1 MGRWVM
7 GMMVLLAMLSSAE
20 LFASPQPVRD
30 YLLLGGPTDESTPR
44 RSCEPHMLRGHRQSL
59 DIPAPAGGWS
69 GQPQALDVFNV
80 FAGEVAIRHGDREIC
95 GNMGDARTRDSRFR
109 SGVGIVVVPAAGSR
123 EPIHVSWATPLKVRW
138 GPTLRLGA
146 PSPVQQ
152 RDTARLLVRTACVAV
167 ALALA
172 LSALL
177 GFFTSRDRIFLA
189 YVGACAIF
197 VLWQCV
203 LGGLSGYPEPWLPLG
218 VDSAWWLVGLTA
230 VAQAVLLPMMWRLN
244 AGDLLWP
251 RARSAITAV
260 SWAMLGMALLVPW
273 MDWSLLGWAS
283 DVLEAVH
290 FTGCVAALLAGAWAW
305 SRRDRWAVIGLLALA
320 PFLVM
325 MVADLASAQWL
336 LAHRVEA
343 LQLSVTW
350 LLMMAAY
357 ALNQR
362 LGNLREQR
370 DALRQLADT
379 DSLTG
384 LPNRRAGLRELAVQ
398 IERARTEGTPLVIGF
413 LDIDL
418 FKEINDRH
426 GHAIGDDVLQA
437 VAAALRASLR
447 GRDEVFRMGG
457 EEFLLLLPGAS
468 REVATARLRQVASR
482 ITEAGHALR
491 VDGLSVTASIGLA
504 QWRDGQDDLA
514 GLLRRADHAM
524 YGAKRA
530 GRDQVMDGEQLDAPV
545 PM

>member
-1 MGRWVM
+1 M
-7 GMMVLLAMLSSAE
+7 LLAMLSSAE

-44 RSCEPHMLRGHRQSL
+44 RGCEPHMLRGHRQSL

-305 SRRDRWAVIGLLALA
+305 SRRDRWAIIGLLALA

-362 LGNLREQR
+362 LGNLRE
-370 DALRQLADT
+370 
-379 DSLTG
+379 
-384 LPNRRAGLRELAVQ
+384 
-398 IERARTEGTPLVIGF
+398 
-413 LDIDL
+413 
-418 FKEINDRH
+418 
-426 GHAIGDDVLQA
+426 
-437 VAAALRASLR
+437 
-447 GRDEVFRMGG
+447 
-457 EEFLLLLPGAS
+457 
-468 REVATARLRQVASR
+468 
-482 ITEAGHALR
+482 
-491 VDGLSVTASIGLA
+491 
-504 QWRDGQDDLA
+504 
-514 GLLRRADHAM
+514 
-524 YGAKRA
+524 
-530 GRDQVMDGEQLDAPV
+530 
-545 PM
+545 